1 MPRGS
6 GTQTSITESK
16 GGEHD
21 KRDADNLGGGGVG
34 RFCWRHKRL
43 TLALAVG
50 LLIVLP
56 LLTGSGGG
64 TFFLNLL
71 GLGIAA
77 LVVRRIVQAGNRRQY
92 QLPVQLQP
100 AERQHSTTGRHAM
113 THDLKR

>member
-1 MPRGS
+1 M
-6 GTQTSITESK
+6 TSVMRTISAAV
-16 GGEHD
+16 G
-21 KRDADNLGGGGVG
+21 AG

-43 TLALAVG
+43 TVALAVG

-77 LVVRRIVQAGNRRQY
+77 LVVRRIARTGKGRQSNGRCNCRCNRRNSQ
-92 QLPVQLQP
+92 QQGGTP
-100 AERQHSTTGRHAM
+100 
-113 THDLKR
+113 

>member
-1 MPRGS
+1 M
-6 GTQTSITESK
+6 TSVMRTISAAV
-16 GGEHD
+16 
-21 KRDADNLGGGGVG
+21 RVG

-43 TLALAVG
+43 TLALALG

-77 LVVRRIVQAGNRRQY
+77 LVVRRIVQAGNRNRTNRPCNCRCNRRNANTQ
-92 QLPVQLQP
+92 QQGGTP
-100 AERQHSTTGRHAM
+100 
-113 THDLKR
+113 